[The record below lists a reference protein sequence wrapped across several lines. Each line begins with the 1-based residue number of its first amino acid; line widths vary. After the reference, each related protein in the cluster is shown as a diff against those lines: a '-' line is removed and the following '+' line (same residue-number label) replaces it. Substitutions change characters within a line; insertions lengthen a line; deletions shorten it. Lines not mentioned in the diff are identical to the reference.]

1 MKKVLAI
8 LRTVYRFSLVWLL
21 TYLLADFVHL
31 NAFRQEGV
39 SHLFPA
45 ILSLIVAAVMIYSQT
60 RLLVLFD
67 RSIAYPGRKTKKEM
81 LAHFFSR
88 PKAWIALI
96 LFALLPLPYTAFET
110 LFGTHGPFL
119 DYLISRAVL
128 PLFFVAYLIG
138 AVTGLTYY
146 QLNRAKERR
155 VNDLFYLIH
164 SLKYLPLYAAGG
176 VMLSI
181 LSIMLLSVP
190 GFIKLFLRVSPT
202 LTVIFLLAYPV
213 LWLVRFLRARK
224 KRHEFLRKLTDACA
238 ERGIEI
244 PVIEHPISSLFS
256 KKHAPVFKL
265 KVNDKVYTC
274 KLIGTMRPFTLYR
287 FYANGV
293 VARVTI
299 LSLRLY
305 QRLRYRA
312 MLYQSR
318 TEMWETRYDHSFE
331 AEDETRKIFI
341 FNPCSKLVEGED
353 LGKRYPLDNG
363 LKVGNYTFYT
373 ATGFCNAITRACL
386 ERKPNE

>member
-8 LRTVYRFSLVWLL
+8 LRTVYRFSLIWLL

-67 RSIAYPGRKTKKEM
+67 RGIAYPGRKTKKEM
-81 LAHFFSR
+81 LAYFFSR
-88 PKAWIALI
+88 PKAWITLI

-110 LFGTHGPFL
+110 IFGTHGPLL
-119 DYLISRAVL
+119 DYLISRSVL
-128 PLFFVAYLIG
+128 PLFFLAYLIG
-138 AVTGLTYY
+138 ALTGLTYY

-190 GFIKLFLRVSPT
+190 GFIKLFLRLSPT
-202 LTVIFLLAYPV
+202 LTVIFLLAYPI
-213 LWLVRFLRARK
+213 LWLVRFLRAGK
-224 KRHEFLRKLTDACA
+224 KRRKFLTKLADACA

-244 PVIEHPISSLFS
+244 PVVEHSLRSLFS
-256 KKHAPVFKL
+256 KKHTPVFKL
-265 KVNDKVYTC
+265 KVNGKVYTC

-287 FYANGV
+287 FYADGV

-312 MLYQSR
+312 TLYQSR

-373 ATGFCNAITRACL
+373 ATGFCNAITRATL
-386 ERKPNE
+386 ECKPNE